1 MVEIFIKRT
10 NDVGYS
16 KLDLYD
22 NISLPITYT
31 IADIRNPE
39 QRQGTFTKTIS
50 LPGTKENNNL
60 FSHIFRISKATSIN
74 DFNPLLKADCLIL
87 EDSIEIF
94 KGSLKLNDI
103 SYLEDGE
110 IIYNCVAFGETTDL
124 FFSLG
129 NKEIVEL
136 FTTTDSLN
144 HVWNRANIIA
154 SWTTTKGE
162 GYVYPMI
169 DYGNHLDK
177 TNNQWDT
184 KEFYPA
190 VYVKEYID
198 RIFEQAGYTYSSG
211 FFNTTRFKSLII
223 PYNKGLIKKAI
234 DEINYYKAQAQ
245 VNANVPVNYS
255 LTQISAFNPT
265 LFSKGEYVYKLSPTA
280 TINSLYYTRELTDLS
295 GSWNNNQYTVSIAGN
310 YNFENFIKLSGA
322 VITNPPSGSY
332 DYIFEININATIF
345 KNGAFLTSRP
355 QIYRI
360 YENSSGIPAHS
371 TKQFVTNN
379 VALNIGDIIS
389 IEYNV
394 SIEYYLSNTTN
405 NLSSY
410 TPTATF
416 TFNNTDCQF
425 NANLV
430 DAILPGDTLRIKSFI
445 PEKVLCKDF
454 LGSIIKMFNL
464 YIEPDKANAKNLLI
478 ETRDDFYAL
487 ETSVLNWSNK
497 VNRNVPFKITPLGE
511 LDFKDLIF
519 TYKEDKDSDNQAYQ
533 YKFGEVY
540 GTRKV
545 TVINDFLTNVKKI
558 EPIFAA
564 SPTVVDNLNWN
575 NSRAIP
581 RIINESIGQTASVIR
596 ILYYAGLIDS
606 EQWTFIEG
614 GNRQYKTQYPYAG
627 MNDSPNLV
635 NFDLCFEIPQ
645 ELYWDIDKLNY
656 LNNNLYN
663 IYYSKMVNEITDV
676 DSKLI
681 EAEILLSSKDLF
693 EINFAKKIFIDDSYY
708 ILNRI
713 IDADRTQ
720 TQLCRVELL
729 KLKYGSSYIP
739 NVTATFSNARR
750 RNIDIVEGGENIVSS
765 SLNGVP
771 AMIEGGLNEVR
782 SLGATSTIL
791 IVTGGLN

>member
-1 MVEIFIKRT
+1 MVEIFIKRV
-10 NDVGYS
+10 NDTTYS

-22 NISLPITYT
+22 TISLPITYS
-31 IADIRNPE
+31 IADIRQPD

-50 LPGTKENNNL
+50 LPGTKQNNHL
-60 FSHIFRISKATSIN
+60 FNHIFRVNKVTYLTN
-74 DFNPLLKADCLIL
+74 DFNPSLKASCLIL
-87 EDSIEIF
+87 EDSVEIF

-136 FTTTDSLN
+136 FTSTDSLN
-144 HVWNRANIIA
+144 HIWSRANIVT
-154 SWTTTKGE
+154 SWTATKGE

-169 DYGNHLDK
+169 DYGNHNEI
-177 TNNQWDT
+177 TRNTWDT

-190 VYVKEYID
+190 IYVKEYID
-198 RIFEQAGYTYSSG
+198 RIFEQAGYSYTSA
-211 FFNTTRFKSLII
+211 FFNTNRFKSLII
-223 PYNKGLIKKAI
+223 PYNKGTVKRTENDL
-234 DEINYYKAQAQ
+234 NRYKAQA
-245 VNANVPVNYS
+245 VIYPNKTVNYN
-255 LTQISAFNPT
+255 L
-265 LFSKGEYVYKLSPTA
+265 SKTFGDDPNFWHNGRYNFQYIYQS
-280 TINSLYYTRELTDLS
+280 NSIYYDKELTNQS
-295 GSWNNNQYTVSIAGN
+295 GGWVANTYTAQVQGN
-310 YNFENFIKLSGA
+310 YNFNNALKISGA

-332 DYIFEININATIF
+332 NYSF
-345 KNGAFLTSRP
+345 
-355 QIYRI
+355 
-360 YENSSGIPAHS
+360 GI
-371 TKQFVTNN
+371 KIEGVLLKNN
-379 VALNIGDIIS
+379 VEFKRQDIYYIEENNGGAQSHTTYPFSTGNIPLNIGDS
-389 IEYNV
+389 IRVEYK
-394 SIEYYLSNTTN
+394 YYLGYTVTDIATS
-405 NLSSY
+405 LSSY
-410 TPTATF
+410 VPNFSWIFEADNCV
-416 TFNNTDCQF
+416 FNSNI
-425 NANLV
+425 L
-430 DAILPGDTLRIKSFI
+430 DAILPGDNLKIQSFI

-464 YIEPDKANAKNLLI
+464 YVEPDKANAKNLLI
-478 ETRDDFYAL
+478 EPRDVYYDNVS
-487 ETSVLNWSNK
+487 TVTDWSNK
-497 VNRNVPFKITPLGE
+497 VNRDVPWKITPLGE

-519 TYKEDKDSDNQAYQ
+519 TYKEDKDADNQAYQ
-533 YKFGEVY
+533 YKYNEVY

-545 TVINDFLTNVKKI
+545 SVLNDFLTNQKKI

-614 GNRQYKTQYPYAG
+614 GNRQAKTQYPYAG
-627 MNDSPNLV
+627 MNDSPSLV
-635 NFDLCFEIPQ
+635 SFDLCFEIPK
-645 ELYWDIDKLNY
+645 ELYWDIDKANY
-656 LNNNLYN
+656 LNNNIYN
-663 IYYSKMVNEITDV
+663 IYYSRMIDEITDV
-676 DSKLI
+676 DSKII
-681 EAEILLSSKDLF
+681 ELEVLLNSKDLF
-693 EINFAKKIFIDDSYY
+693 DINFAKKIFIDNNYY

-729 KLKYGSSYIP
+729 KLKYGSSYTP
-739 NVTATFSNARR
+739 NITADFSNKRR

-765 SLNGVP
+765 SLNGTP

-782 SLGATSTIL
+782 NLGATSEII

>member
-1 MVEIFIKRT
+1 MVELFIKRKT
-10 NDVGYS
+10 DIGYS

-50 LPGTKENNNL
+50 LPGTKENNNI
-60 FSHIFRISKATSIN
+60 FSHIFKVSKVTTTN
-74 DFNPLLKADCLIL
+74 DFNASLKADCLIL

-103 SYLEDGE
+103 SYFEDGE

-136 FTTTDSLN
+136 FPETDPLN
-144 HVWNRANIIA
+144 HTWSRANIIA
-154 SWTTTKGE
+154 SWTATKGE

-169 DYGNHLDK
+169 DYGNHDEL
-177 TNNQWDT
+177 TRNTWTT
-184 KEFYPA
+184 KEFFPA
-190 VYVKEYID
+190 VYVKEYVD
-198 RIFEQAGYTYSSG
+198 RIFEQAGYTYTSA
-211 FFNTTRFKSLII
+211 FFNTNRFKSLII
-223 PYNKGLIKKAI
+223 PYNKGTIKRNA
-234 DEINYYKAQAQ
+234 DELSFYKSQAVIYPNKVVNYNLPKTYDDDPNFWHKGTYTYQLNYTALDVNYDKELTNQSGAWAARYYTAQAQ
-245 VNANVPVNYS
+245 
-255 LTQISAFNPT
+255 
-265 LFSKGEYVYKLSPTA
+265 
-280 TINSLYYTRELTDLS
+280 
-295 GSWNNNQYTVSIAGN
+295 GN
-310 YNFENFIKLSGA
+310 YNFSNTLKITGA
-322 VITNPPSGSY
+322 VVTNPPSGSY
-332 DYIFEININATIF
+332 DYTFRIQIAGVLYKSGVEIKRDFIYKIEEVNGGSQVHTSFPFETGNI
-345 KNGAFLTSRP
+345 
-355 QIYRI
+355 
-360 YENSSGIPAHS
+360 
-371 TKQFVTNN
+371 
-379 VALNIGDIIS
+379 ALNAGQA
-389 IEYNV
+389 IEIRY
-394 SIEYYLSNTTN
+394 EYYLAYFLTKTTDD
-405 NLSSY
+405 LSSY
-410 TPTATF
+410 IPNFAWTYVA
-416 TFNNTDCQF
+416 DECVF
-425 NANLV
+425 NANVL
-430 DAILPGDTLRIKSFI
+430 DAILPGDNLNIKSLI
-445 PEKVLCKDF
+445 PEKILCKDF

-464 YIEPDKANAKNLLI
+464 YIEPDKNNSKNLLI
-478 ETRDDFYAL
+478 EPRDIYYDNVSSTADW
-487 ETSVLNWSNK
+487 TNK
-497 VNRNVPFKITPLGE
+497 VNRNVPWKITPLGE

-533 YKFGEVY
+533 YKYNEVY

-614 GNRQYKTQYPYAG
+614 GNRQAKLQYPYAG
-627 MNDSPNLV
+627 MNDSPEFV
-635 NFDLCFEIPQ
+635 TFDLCWDIPQ
-645 ELYWDIDKLNY
+645 ELYWDIDKADY

-663 IYYSKMVNEITDV
+663 IYYSRMIDEITDV

-681 EAEILLSSKDLF
+681 ELEVLLNPKDLF
-693 EINFAKKIFIDDSYY
+693 EINFAKKIFIDDEYY

-729 KLKYGSSYIP
+729 KLKYGSNYTP
-739 NVTATFSNARR
+739 NVTATFVNQRR

-765 SLNGVP
+765 SLNGTP

-782 SLGATSTIL
+782 SLGATSQII

>member
-1 MVEIFIKRT
+1 MVELFIKRV
-10 NDVGYS
+10 NDTTYS

-22 NISLPITYT
+22 TISLPITYS
-31 IADIRNPE
+31 IADIRQPD

-50 LPGTKENNNL
+50 LPGTKQNNHL
-60 FSHIFRISKATSIN
+60 FNHIFRVNKVTYLTN
-74 DFNPLLKADCLIL
+74 DFNPSLKASCLIL

-136 FTTTDSLN
+136 FTETDSLN
-144 HVWNRANIIA
+144 HIWNRPNIVF
-154 SWTTTKGE
+154 SWGATKGE

-169 DYGNHLDK
+169 DYGNHFEK
-177 TNNQWDT
+177 TRNQWDV

-198 RIFEQAGYTYSSG
+198 RMFEQAGYTYSSA

-223 PYNKGLIKKAI
+223 PYNKGSVKRTEN
-234 DEINYYKAQAQ
+234 EINKYKAQAVISPSLTVDFDLIKTAGTEPTFWNKGFYNFEKIIQ
-245 VNANVPVNYS
+245 VANVY
-255 LTQISAFNPT
+255 
-265 LFSKGEYVYKLSPTA
+265 YYK
-280 TINSLYYTRELTDLS
+280 ELTDQS
-295 GSWNNNQYTVSIAGN
+295 GSWGNNTYTAQLQGS
-310 YNFENFIKLSGA
+310 YNFNNTLKINSA

-332 DYIFEININATIF
+332 NYGFGIRIYGILYKNNVEIKNQVIYYIEEINGGAQTHTTFPFETGNISLNVGDTI
-345 KNGAFLTSRP
+345 R
-355 QIYRI
+355 
-360 YENSSGIPAHS
+360 
-371 TKQFVTNN
+371 
-379 VALNIGDIIS
+379 
-389 IEYNV
+389 IEY
-394 SIEYYLSNTTN
+394 EYQLLYSVTQITTSLNTYVPNFEWTFEAENCVFNSN
-405 NLSSY
+405 L
-410 TPTATF
+410 
-416 TFNNTDCQF
+416 
-425 NANLV
+425 L
-430 DAILPGDTLRIKSFI
+430 DAILPGDNLKIQAFI

-464 YIEPDKANAKNLLI
+464 YVEPDKANSKNLLI
-478 ETRDDFYAL
+478 ETRDDFYSL
-487 ETSVLNWSNK
+487 ETSTLNWSNK
-497 VNRNVPFKITPLGE
+497 VNRDVPWKITPLGE

-519 TYKEDKDSDNQAYQ
+519 TYKEDKDADNQAYQ
-533 YKFGEVY
+533 YKYNEAY

-545 TVINDFLTNVKKI
+545 SVVNDFLTNQKKI

-564 SPTVVDNLNWN
+564 SPTVVDSDNWN
-575 NSRAIP
+575 NTRAIP

-596 ILYYAGLIDS
+596 ILYYGGLVDTELWGLIQNNS
-606 EQWTFIEG
+606 GVT
-614 GNRQYKTQYPYAG
+614 YTQYPYSG

-635 NFDLCFEIPQ
+635 SFDLCWQTPQ
-645 ELYWDIDKLNY
+645 ELYWDIDKSNY

-663 IYYSKMVNEITDV
+663 IYYSKMIDEITDV
-676 DSKLI
+676 DSKII
-681 EAEILLSSKDLF
+681 EMELLLTSNDLF
-693 EINFAKKIFIDDSYY
+693 EINFAKKIFIDNNYY

-713 IDADRTQ
+713 IDADRMQ

-782 SLGATSTIL
+782 NLGATSTIL

>member
-1 MVEIFIKRT
+1 MVELFIKRV
-10 NDVGYS
+10 NDTTYS

-22 NISLPITYT
+22 NISLPITYS
-31 IADIRNPE
+31 IADIRQPD

-50 LPGTKENNNL
+50 LPGTKQNNHL
-60 FSHIFRISKATSIN
+60 FNHIFRINKVTYLTN
-74 DFNPLLKADCLIL
+74 DFNPSLKASCLIL

-136 FTTTDSLN
+136 FTETDSLN
-144 HVWNRANIIA
+144 HTWNRANIVF
-154 SWTTTKGE
+154 SWGATKGE

-169 DYGNHLDK
+169 DYGNHFEK
-177 TNNQWDT
+177 TRNQWDV

-198 RIFEQAGYTYSSG
+198 RMFEQAGYTYSSA

-223 PYNKGLIKKAI
+223 PYNKGSVKRTEN
-234 DEINYYKAQAQ
+234 EINKYKAQAVISPSFTVDFDLIKTAGTEPTFWNKGFYNFEKIIQ
-245 VNANVPVNYS
+245 VANVY
-255 LTQISAFNPT
+255 
-265 LFSKGEYVYKLSPTA
+265 YYK
-280 TINSLYYTRELTDLS
+280 ELTDQS
-295 GSWNNNQYTVSIAGN
+295 GSWGNNTYTAQLQGS
-310 YNFENFIKLSGA
+310 YNFNNTLKINSA

-332 DYIFEININATIF
+332 NYGFGIRIYGILYKNNVEIKNQVIYYIEEINGGAQTHTTFPFETGNISLNVGDTI
-345 KNGAFLTSRP
+345 R
-355 QIYRI
+355 
-360 YENSSGIPAHS
+360 
-371 TKQFVTNN
+371 
-379 VALNIGDIIS
+379 
-389 IEYNV
+389 IEY
-394 SIEYYLSNTTN
+394 EYQLLYSVTQITTSLNTYVPN
-405 NLSSY
+405 FEW
-410 TPTATF
+410 TF
-416 TFNNTDCQF
+416 EAENCVF
-425 NANLV
+425 NANLL
-430 DAILPGDTLRIKSFI
+430 DAILPGDNLKIQAFI

-464 YIEPDKANAKNLLI
+464 YVEPDKENSKNLLI

-487 ETSVLNWSNK
+487 ETSTLNWSNK
-497 VNRNVPFKITPLGE
+497 VNRDVPWKITPLGE

-519 TYKEDKDSDNQAYQ
+519 TYKEDKDADNQAYQ
-533 YKFGEVY
+533 YKFNEAY
-540 GTRKV
+540 GTQKV
-545 TVINDFLTNVKKI
+545 TVVNDFLTNQKKI

-564 SPTVVDNLNWN
+564 SPTVVDNKNWN
-575 NSRAIP
+575 NTRAIP

-596 ILYYAGLIDS
+596 ILYYGGLVDCELWGLIQNNS
-606 EQWTFIEG
+606 GVT
-614 GNRQYKTQYPYAG
+614 YTQYPYSG

-635 NFDLCFEIPQ
+635 SFDLCWQTPK
-645 ELYWDIDKLNY
+645 ELYWDIDKSNY

-663 IYYSKMVNEITDV
+663 IYYSKMIDEITDV
-676 DSKLI
+676 DSKII
-681 EAEILLSSKDLF
+681 EMELLLTSNDLF
-693 EINFAKKIFIDDSYY
+693 EINFAKKIFIDNNYY

-713 IDADRTQ
+713 IDADRMQ

-782 SLGATSTIL
+782 SLGAISETI
-791 IVTGGLN
+791 IVTGGIN